1 MRGVDRGVKPL
12 PQPRGRGKIRSV
24 LANWRGAGSESFCHT
39 LIMKTILAPVDFSG
53 ISDSV
58 LEQAT
63 ELAKAL
69 KAKVVL
75 LNVLQPPVI
84 TSEYGPFLENISEI
98 VTVGEK
104 AAAKQLMR
112 LQERLTARGIE
123 TDTLQF
129 TGAPV
134 PNILKQA
141 EKVGADYIVMGSHG
155 HTAFYD
161 LLVGSTTHGVLL
173 KSPCPVIIVPAQK
186 KKERG
191 RKAR

>member
-1 MRGVDRGVKPL
+1 MMPAVKICL
-12 PQPRGRGKIRSV
+12 RYAKPRVVTPRR
-24 LANWRGAGSESFCHT
+24 LWHCHPVT
-39 LIMKTILAPVDFSG
+39 TILTPVDFSG

-58 LEQAT
+58 VDQALA
-63 ELAKAL
+63 LAKATGGRI
-69 KAKVVL
+69 VL

-84 TSEYGPFLENISEI
+84 TSEYGPFMENIGEI
-98 VTVGEK
+98 VLVGEK
-104 AAAKQLMR
+104 AAAKQLAR
-112 LQERLTARGIE
+112 VQDYLTDKGIE

-141 EKVGADYIVMGSHG
+141 EKLDADYIVMGSHG

-173 KSPCPVIIVPAQK
+173 RATCPVVIVPAEK
-186 KKERG
+186 KKG
-191 RKAR
+191 RKK